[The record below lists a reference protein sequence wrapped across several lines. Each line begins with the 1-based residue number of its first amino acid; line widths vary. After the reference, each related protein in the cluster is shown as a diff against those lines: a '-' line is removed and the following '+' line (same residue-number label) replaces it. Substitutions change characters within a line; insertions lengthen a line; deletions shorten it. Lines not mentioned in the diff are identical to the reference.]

1 MPQNNQPPL
10 AALRCFLLRDT
21 VLNARDAL
29 RKPDDLEFKSVKAE
43 LGYEGVLWYRDGRRN
58 APKWREF
65 LQPGF
70 QGELP
75 EFKTTSQAA
84 VLFVKVGARFVVFT
98 FGQGRHLMDL
108 DRCDPDFGLRTAL
121 NLSKPGT
128 LTSIDLHTF
137 EERTKHTRIHLS
149 SKGSVDAFGLDVNR
163 DIMRAV
169 AGESKEPNVCRDVA
183 GAEATLAIIARVE
196 MRTLGTTAAALL
208 AAFQR
213 TDYQQNYQWVDNLAR
228 VSNRTL
234 TGQLDDEL
242 IRLIN
247 ANTIDRINL
256 AVPEPMDPIDVEY
269 VAHRNDAD
277 PVQEL
282 SITAYLAAR
291 KRQGPASWRHMRD
304 NHAIWI
310 KRVDQP
316 TAFRGPSIYKCIVA
330 EVDLAGQLYVLTNG
344 SWFKLNQ
351 NFAATVR
358 AYVAA
363 MNESAVQF
371 PAWNGTDPEGKYNE
385 GVAQAD
391 ASMLLLDKKLA
402 RCYGNS
408 STVEICDLLTTGKQ
422 IIHVK
427 RRDKCSS
434 GLSHLFMQGRNS
446 GEMLVH
452 DPAFLTETRAKITEV
467 NATFSGQLPATG
479 FKASDYEVVYA
490 LMGADTAAVRQRL
503 PFFSQ
508 LTLMNSAKSLA
519 GLGYRVTIKGIPT
532 ATQTQAQPIGP
543 AHAGNGVVIPAAR
556 RSITTGAGT

>member
-1 MPQNNQPPL
+1 MPATNQPPL
-10 AALRCFLLRDT
+10 TALRCFLLRDT
-21 VLNARDAL
+21 VQNARDAL
-29 RKPDDLEFKSVKAE
+29 RKPDDLQTRPVKTT
-43 LGYEGVLWYRDGRRN
+43 LGYEGTLWFRDGHRN

-70 QGELP
+70 QADLP
-75 EFKTTSQAA
+75 DFKTTSQAA
-84 VLFVKVGARFVVFT
+84 VLIVKTGTRFIAFT
-98 FGQGRHLMDL
+98 FGQGRHLIDL

-183 GAEATLAIIARVE
+183 GSEATLAIIARVE
-196 MRTLGTTAAALL
+196 VNTLDMTAAALL

-213 TDYQQNYQWVDNLAR
+213 TDYRQNYEWVDKLSR
-228 VSNRTL
+228 VNDRVL

-242 IRLIN
+242 IRLVN
-247 ANTIDRINL
+247 ANTIDRIHL
-256 AVPEPMDPIDVEY
+256 AIPEPADPIDVEY
-269 VAHRNDAD
+269 VAYMQDGD

-282 SITAYLAAR
+282 SIPGYLAAR
-291 KRQGPASWRHMRD
+291 PRQGPASWHHMRD
-304 NHAIWI
+304 NHAVWI
-310 KRVDQP
+310 KRVDQE
-316 TAFRGPSIYKCIVA
+316 AVYRGPSIYKCIVA
-330 EVDLAGQLYVLTNG
+330 EVDLAGQSYVLTNG

-351 NFAATVR
+351 NFATAVR
-358 AYVAA
+358 DYVSAID
-363 MNESAVQF
+363 ESAIQL
-371 PAWNGTDPEGKYNE
+371 PPWNGSDHEGTYNAAVATADP
-385 GVAQAD
+385 
-391 ASMLLLDKKLA
+391 SILLLDKKLA

-408 STVEICDLLTTGKQ
+408 SSVEICDLLSTAKQ
-422 IIHVK
+422 IVHVK

-452 DPAFLTETRAKITEV
+452 DPAFLAETRTIITGV
-467 NATFSGQLPATG
+467 NAAFTGQLPATG

-490 LMGADTAAVRQRL
+490 LMGADTTAVRQRL

-508 LTLMNSAKSLA
+508 LTLMNAHKALV
-519 GLGYRVTIKGIPT
+519 GMGYRVTVKGIPVMTT
-532 ATQTQAQPIGP
+532 APGPTAAQPP
-543 AHAGNGVVIPAAR
+543 ASNGVVVPPRRRIAAAAA
-556 RSITTGAGT
+556 S

>member
-1 MPQNNQPPL
+1 MPPTNQRPL
-10 AALRCFLLRDT
+10 TALRCFLLRDT
-21 VLNARDAL
+21 VQNARDAL
-29 RKPDDLEFKSVKAE
+29 RQPDDLTSKAVKTT
-43 LGYEGVLWYRDGRRN
+43 LGYEGMLWYREGRRN
-58 APKWREF
+58 SPKWRDF

-70 QGELP
+70 HGDLP

-84 VLFVKVGARFVVFT
+84 VLFVKVGTRFIAFT

-137 EERTKHTRIHLS
+137 EERIKHTRIHLS

-183 GAEATLAIIARVE
+183 GSEATLAIIARVE
-196 MRTLGTTAAALL
+196 MSTLGTTAAALL

-213 TDYQQNYQWVDNLAR
+213 ADYRQNYEWVDKLSR
-228 VSNRTL
+228 VNDRVL

-242 IRLIN
+242 IRLVN
-247 ANTIDRINL
+247 ANTIVRIHL
-256 AVPEPMDPIDVEY
+256 AIPEPADPIDVEH
-269 VAHRNDAD
+269 VAYKQNGD

-282 SITAYLAAR
+282 SITGYLAAR
-291 KRQGPASWRHMRD
+291 RRQGPASLHHMRD
-304 NHAIWI
+304 NHAVWI
-310 KRVDQP
+310 KRVDQD
-316 TAFRGPSIYKCIVA
+316 AVYRGPSIYKCIVA

-351 NFAATVR
+351 NFATTVR
-358 AYVAA
+358 DYVAA
-363 MNESAVQF
+363 IDESAIQL
-371 PAWNGTDPEGKYNE
+371 PAWNGTDHEGTYNAA
-385 GVAQAD
+385 VATAD
-391 ASMLLLDKKLA
+391 PSILLLDKKLA

-408 STVEICDLLTTGKQ
+408 STVEICDLLSTAKQ
-422 IIHVK
+422 IVHVK

-452 DPAFLTETRAKITEV
+452 DPAFLTETRTIITGV
-467 NATFSGQLPATG
+467 NAAFAGQLPATG

-490 LMGADTAAVRQRL
+490 LMGADTNAVRQQL

-508 LTLMNSAKSLA
+508 LTLMNSHKALV
-519 GLGYRVTIKGIPT
+519 GLGYRVTVKGIP
-532 ATQTQAQPIGP
+532 
-543 AHAGNGVVIPAAR
+543 VAA
-556 RSITTGAGT
+556 AAL

>member
-1 MPQNNQPPL
+1 M
-10 AALRCFLLRDT
+10 A
-21 VLNARDAL
+21 
-29 RKPDDLEFKSVKAE
+29 VKAGM
-43 LGYEGVLWYRDGRRN
+43 GYEGTLWYRDGRRN
-58 APKWREF
+58 APKWRDF

-70 QGELP
+70 DDELP

-84 VLFVKVGARFVVFT
+84 VLFLNIGTRIVAFT
-98 FGQGRHLMDL
+98 FGQGRHLIDV
-108 DRCDPDFGLRTAL
+108 DRCEPDFGLRTAL

-183 GAEATLAIIARVE
+183 GSEQTLAIIARVE
-196 MRTLGTTAAALL
+196 IATLGATAAALL
-208 AAFQR
+208 AAFHR
-213 TDYQQNYQWVDNLAR
+213 TDYQENYQWVDNLAR
-228 VSNRTL
+228 VKSATL
-234 TGQLDDEL
+234 VGQLDTEL
-242 IRLIN
+242 IRLIDAN
-247 ANTIDRINL
+247 AIGSISL
-256 AVPEPMDPIDVEY
+256 AVPEPLDPIDVEY
-269 VAHRNDAD
+269 VAYRKDGE

-282 SITAYLAAR
+282 SIPGYLAAR
-291 KRQGPASWRHMRD
+291 KRQVPLLVHHMRD

-316 TAFRGPSIYKCIVA
+316 SMVRGQSIYKCIVA
-330 EVDLAGQLYVLTNG
+330 EVDFQGHLYVLTNG

-351 NFAATVR
+351 HFATIVRNFVGSLP
-358 AYVAA
+358 
-363 MNESAVQF
+363 ESAVQL
-371 PAWNGTDPEGKYNE
+371 PGWNGSDPEGKYNE
-385 GVAQAD
+385 DAANAD
-391 ASMLLLDKKLA
+391 TSVLLLDKKLA

-408 STVEICDLLTTGKQ
+408 SAVEICDLLTTNRQ

-452 DPAFLTETRAKITEV
+452 DPAFLIETRRKITEV
-467 NATFSGQLPATG
+467 NPAFPGQIPATG
-479 FKASDYEVVYA
+479 FKPTDYEVVYA
-490 LMGADTAAVRQRL
+490 LMGADTDAVRQRL

-508 LTLMNSAKSLA
+508 LTLMNSVRSLTA
-519 GLGYRVTIKGIPT
+519 LGYKVTVKGIPRV
-532 ATQTQAQPIGP
+532 PP
-543 AHAGNGVVIPAAR
+543 AV
-556 RSITTGAGT
+556 